1 MTDSLSSNATLN
13 ALASPLWDKV
23 DGQLTSTTMPLLNAD
38 QLTLLA
44 YCILREQLLEGGFVQ
59 LIQNGYGDFI
69 FHNPFARAMRQ
80 WGLNDFSK
88 WLYKARKVYDKT
100 RDQLIIPTV
109 DQQEFMALYEQYP
122 EWDLFDDEFIEIESL
137 ITNSICEAYSKISHN
152 SESTP

>member
-44 YCILREQLLEGGFVQ
+44 YCIMREQLLEGGFVQ

-69 FHNPFARAMRQ
+69 Q
-80 WGLNDFSK
+80 E
-88 WLYKARKVYDKT
+88 
-100 RDQLIIPTV
+100 II
-109 DQQEFMALYEQYP
+109 
-122 EWDLFDDEFIEIESL
+122 
-137 ITNSICEAYSKISHN
+137 NIC
-152 SESTP
+152 